1 MNQYRLKKPK
11 IRGVHATM
19 AWARY
24 RVQLIR
30 LQLSNGSQ
38 AVHRERRKN
47 PPFMTNTLIALTVR
61 ELRDKL

>member
-11 IRGVHATM
+11 IRRGLFYTRNASM
-19 AWARY
+19 IWDRW
-24 RVQLIR
+24 REMFGQLR
-30 LQLSNGSQ
+30 SSLGSQ

-47 PPFMTNTLIALTVR
+47 PPFVLTVR

>member
-11 IRGVHATM
+11 VQGNQAVM

-30 LQLSNGSQ
+30 LQMSSGSQ
-38 AVHRERRKN
+38 AMHRKRRKMKI
-47 PPFMTNTLIALTVR
+47 PPPLTVR